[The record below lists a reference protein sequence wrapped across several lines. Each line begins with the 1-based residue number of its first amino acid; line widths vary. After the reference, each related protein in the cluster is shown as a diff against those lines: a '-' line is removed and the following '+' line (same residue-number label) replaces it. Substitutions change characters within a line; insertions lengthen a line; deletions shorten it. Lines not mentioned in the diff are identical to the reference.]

1 MPGSL
6 QIKGLRVFL
15 RLILKQQ
22 IAYIIE
28 KIVEPLDQVKMD
40 VNIKAIGLIPL
51 CIFCTSFKIGRL
63 FL

>member
-40 VNIKAIGLIPL
+40 VNIKAIGLNPL
-51 CIFCTSFKIGRL
+51 CIFCMSFKIGRL